1 MTIYVIA
8 DQDDNKI
15 LSSTY
20 SLIGAAKSLSDS
32 IILICYGELHL
43 ECINK
48 ARGCPYLIKV
58 IHLKDLPNP
67 NPLPQDLANAIAAL
81 LGDKLKRVIG
91 STAIFIR
98 EVLGIISALKDIE
111 IFSNISFIDSKKNII
126 TRRVSGK
133 RINAASYLPENSY
146 ILTVIPHL
154 FFDSYSGVKD
164 MCAMESISYSNFK
177 LVTIVNHGYIKQQV
191 ATLKCASLIVAAGA
205 ALVSASDIR
214 RLELFAEKIR
224 ATLGATY
231 APVVAG
237 HLDDSYLI
245 GSSGQ
250 LVKPRLYIGFGVS
263 GSLQHMAGIDANSL
277 LVAVNNDP
285 KAEIF
290 RQVDFGLLLDWE
302 DALSELEYEFA

>member
-32 IILICYGELHL
+32 IILVCYGKL
-43 ECINK
+43 NPASVGRVRK
-48 ARGCPYLIKV
+48 SPYLIKV
-58 IHLKDLPNP
+58 IHIKDLP
-67 NPLPQDLANAIAAL
+67 NPLPQDLANAL
-81 LGDKLKRVIG
+81 TDVLGSSLKMVVG
-91 STAIFIR
+91 STSIFVK
-98 EVLGIISALKDIE
+98 EVLGIISALQDIE
-111 IFSNISFIDSKKNII
+111 IFSNISAIDSKKNIMM
-126 TRRVSGK
+126 RRVSTK
-133 RINAASYLPENSY
+133 RINVVSYLPENSY

-154 FFDSYSGVKD
+154 FFDDHSITEVK
-164 MCAMESISYSNFK
+164 CLIENISAPYFK
-177 LVTIVNHGYIKQQV
+177 LVTIVNHGYINQQV
-191 ATLKCASLIVAAGA
+191 DNLECASLVVTAGG

-224 ATLGATY
+224 AKLGATY

-237 HLDDSYLI
+237 HLDDRYLI

-263 GSLQHMAGIDANSL
+263 GSLQHMAGIDADSL

-302 DALSELEYEFA
+302 DALSELECEFA